1 MKGHKHWTEWILEL
15 NDIRIKKGIT
25 QKEIAEV
32 TGKDKSAISHFFNP
46 ETKTVPLLS
55 TFVEVWNYVENN

>member
-1 MKGHKHWTEWILEL
+1 MKGHKHWTEWIIEL

-32 TGKDKSAISHFFNP
+32 TGKDKAAISHFFNP
-46 ETKTVPLLS
+46 KSKTVPLLS
-55 TFVEVWNYVENN
+55 TFVEIWNYVENN

>member
-46 ETKTVPLLS
+46 ENKTVPLLS
-55 TFVEVWNYVENN
+55 TFVEIWNYVENN

>member
-1 MKGHKHWTEWILEL
+1 MKGHKTWQEWIIEL

-46 ETKTVPLLS
+46 KNKTVPLLS
-55 TFVEVWNYVENN
+55 TFVEIWNYVENN